1 MYRSLIPWC
10 LALGGALLSAQ
21 VPMLQVPQASPRATI
36 SQTVGMTEL
45 SVAYARP
52 AVQGRKIWGG
62 LVPYGK
68 VWRAGANE
76 NTVVTFSSPVKAGGV
91 ALPAGSYGLHMVPTE
106 TDWTVVFSSQSHAWG
121 SFSYDPKEDVARIVV
136 KPVPG
141 EATEQLAYTFD
152 ELSGQGV
159 TLSLR
164 WEKLQVP
171 IRFEVDTKAVTV
183 ASLRQQLRGLQQ
195 FFPEC
200 WNAAARWCA
209 QNDVNFPE
217 ALAWVDR
224 SLAMKETFGGLRVK
238 ALLMEKTGDAAAAAS
253 LRAKA
258 MAIATEVDVNAVGY
272 QLLGQGKTEEAIA
285 TFQTNVKAHPESWN
299 TYDSLAEAY
308 RTAGDKA
315 KAVANY
321 RKALELVKAEDQRA
335 RITEELARLK

>member
-1 MYRSLIPWC
+1 M
-10 LALGGALLSAQ
+10 
-21 VPMLQVPQASPRATI
+21 
-36 SQTVGMTEL
+36 
-45 SVAYARP
+45 
-52 AVQGRKIWGG
+52 
-62 LVPYGK
+62 
-68 VWRAGANE
+68 
-76 NTVVTFSSPVKAGGV
+76 
-91 ALPAGSYGLHMVPTE
+91 
-106 TDWTVVFSSQSHAWG
+106 
-121 SFSYDPKEDVARIVV
+121 
-136 KPVPG
+136 
-141 EATEQLAYTFD
+141 
-152 ELSGQGV
+152 

-171 IRFEVDTKAVTV
+171 IRLEVDTRQAVV
-183 ASLRQQLRGLQQ
+183 ASLREQLRGLPQ

-224 SLAMKETFGGLRVK
+224 SLAMKETFGGYRVK
-238 ALLMEKTGDAAAAAS
+238 ALLLEKTGDPGAAAT

-285 TFQTNVKAHPESWN
+285 TFQSNVKAHPESWN

-321 RKALELVKAEDQRA
+321 RRALELVKAEDQRA
-335 RITEELARLK
+335 RITEELAKLK